1 MKVGIMG
8 ASGYVGGELLRLI
21 INHPEAELS
30 FATSRQYDGQ
40 FLYKIHPNLKG
51 FTDVKF
57 SLFDSSKVS
66 DQCDLL
72 FTAAP
77 HGSSYDFMKELVD
90 SGVKIVDM
98 SADYRLSNP
107 DMYDKWYGYK
117 HPLPDLLDSFTFGLP
132 ELHRDSIKSS
142 KLTSTPGCT
151 ALTSI
156 LALSPLIQDKLIDP
170 SNIIIDSKV
179 GSSGAGVKPTAGS
192 HHANRYGV
200 IRPFKPYAH
209 RHTAEIDQELTNLSD
224 TSINVSLSVHSVNL
238 VRGILCTSYAS
249 INSDI
254 GEVDVWKSFRQ
265 FYSDSPFVR
274 LIADKKGLYK
284 YPDPK
289 LLVGSN
295 FCDIGFAYDKSA
307 SRLVIMSSSDNL
319 IKGAAGTAVQ
329 NMNLMSG
336 FDETSGLWTPGIH
349 PM

>member
-21 INHPEAELS
+21 INHPEVKLS

-142 KLTSTPGCT
+142 KFTSTPGCT
-151 ALTSI
+151 ALTVTC
-156 LALSPLIQDKLIDP
+156 D
-170 SNIIIDSKV
+170 
-179 GSSGAGVKPTAGS
+179 
-192 HHANRYGV
+192 
-200 IRPFKPYAH
+200 F
-209 RHTAEIDQELTNLSD
+209 
-224 TSINVSLSVHSVNL
+224 
-238 VRGILCTSYAS
+238 
-249 INSDI
+249 
-254 GEVDVWKSFRQ
+254 
-265 FYSDSPFVR
+265 
-274 LIADKKGLYK
+274 
-284 YPDPK
+284 
-289 LLVGSN
+289 LLK
-295 FCDIGFAYDKSA
+295 CAK
-307 SRLVIMSSSDNL
+307 
-319 IKGAAGTAVQ
+319 
-329 NMNLMSG
+329 
-336 FDETSGLWTPGIH
+336 
-349 PM
+349 